1 MQQTAG
7 IPVLMKKTL
16 SIVLAFTL
24 FNCGCSTVNLVYRNA
39 DWYLQYKINGYTSF
53 NAEQKKLIRQDVS
66 NYMHWHRENALPEY
80 IIFLQNLNGAA
91 QYEGR
96 LEVANVTLLR
106 TQLMDLY
113 KETLRPAI
121 RPAATILSMLDSRQ
135 IEELDG
141 NFSKEIQKRRKDAL
155 DVSRDEYLDKRADRT
170 ISFIEWLAGD
180 LSTEQEQKIREISRD
195 LPAVADVYIQ
205 YQETS
210 QKNLI
215 ALLNSHVG
223 EEKIAEFLSS
233 WIFTPEAT
241 RLPQQQI
248 AIQSFERASDEM
260 IARIQWMLTTTQ
272 KEHIRK
278 MITSYIDDLR
288 AAGESS
294 PKSRQ

>member
-1 MQQTAG
+1 MQQTAEK
-7 IPVLMKKTL
+7 PVPMKKTL
-16 SIVLAFTL
+16 FIVLAFAL
-24 FNCGCSTVNLVYRNA
+24 FNCGCSTVSLVYHNA

-96 LEVANVTLLR
+96 LDVANVTLLR
-106 TQLMDLY
+106 TQLTDLY
-113 KETLRPAI
+113 KETLKPAI

-141 NFSKEIQKRRKDAL
+141 NFSKEIQKRKKDVL
-155 DVSRDEYLDKRADRT
+155 GVSRDEYLDRRANRT
-170 ISFIEWLAGD
+170 ISFVEWLAGD
-180 LSTEQEQKIREISRD
+180 LSTEQEQKIGELSRN
-195 LPAVADVYIQ
+195 LPNVGDIYIQ
-205 YQETS
+205 YQETN
-210 QKNLI
+210 QKKLI
-215 ALLNSHVG
+215 SLLNSHAG
-223 EEKIAEFLSS
+223 EEKVAAFLSS
-233 WIFTPEAT
+233 WIFTPEET

-260 IARIQWMLTTTQ
+260 ITRIQEMLTTTQ
-272 KEHIRK
+272 KQHIRK
-278 MITSYIDDLR
+278 MVSSYIDDLR
-288 AAGESS
+288 AASEYS